1 MSILVSFGEFFGEFF
16 PPSHP
21 CVCDTLL
28 DIFIIAL
35 NHTLAAKNVTKF
47 GLILP
52 SVHMAH
58 FNFPRICDPV
68 GTPVKLDNF

>member
-28 DIFIIAL
+28 DILSGSRKCEEIS
-35 NHTLAAKNVTKF
+35 T
-47 GLILP
+47 
-52 SVHMAH
+52 S
-58 FNFPRICDPV
+58 
-68 GTPVKLDNF
+68 